1 MKITWTLRALKSYY
15 LVSDYLQQE
24 WGSKAVINFANDV
37 ERIIKDISNYPY
49 MFEASGK
56 YANIRKGL
64 ITQHNTLFYKVKPQ
78 KKIIEILLFWDN
90 RKDYQKRP
98 Y

>member
-1 MKITWTLRALKSYY
+1 MNITWTLKAIKSYY

-24 WGSKAVINFANDV
+24 WGNKAVINFSNDV
-37 ERIIKDISNYPY
+37 ERVIKDISEYPY
-49 MFEASGK
+49 MFEASEK
-56 YANIRKGL
+56 YCNVRKGF

-78 KKIIEILLFWDN
+78 KKVIEILLFWDN
-90 RKDYQKRP
+90 RKDDRRRP